1 MLQPARAGDAMRQRI
16 STRSGGFTLVEL
28 ISVMILIGILAAVAV
43 ARLDVSVYREKG
55 FHDGLKSALQF
66 ARKAAVAKRRWVC
79 VGVAGIGTAG
89 SGVVS
94 LAVVATAPETVG
106 ATCVGASA
114 LNLPGGNVNSV
125 TTPAGVTLTAGS
137 AFSFDALGRA
147 SAGGTFSSS
156 GQPDITVEQETGY
169 VH

>member
-1 MLQPARAGDAMRQRI
+1 MRQRLPV
-16 STRSGGFTLVEL
+16 RSAGFTMIEL

-43 ARLDVSVYREKG
+43 ARIDVSIYREKG

-66 ARKAAVAKRRWVC
+66 ARKAAVAKRRQVC
-79 VGVAGIGTAG
+79 VGVANVGVAG
-89 SGVVS
+89 GGSVS
-94 LAVVATAPETVG
+94 LTVVLAEPVPG
-106 ATCVGASA
+106 AGPVACAGAAS

-156 GQPDITVEQETGY
+156 GQTDIVVEQETGY